1 VWYLQGA
8 ILGRKFR
15 TDKKPMAS
23 RQTTVLFSVSLPPFA
38 ERERGGRCFERDL
51 QKILVIM
58 NILGAFEGASSSLV
72 GGDSMSFFCNL
83 PYQHTGTVLPSLTT
97 HPHTRMCV

>member
-15 TDKKPMAS
+15 TDKKPMLRAK
-23 RQTTVLFSVSLPPFA
+23 RQCCSLSLPPFA